1 MEFYSHRDFIRVFE
15 SCNAFHEMSRVYLF
29 SYGTVVPFESLQLT
43 ILSCVS
49 RNLDIFT
56 DVTSLLFRLSYTI
69 CNIVGYQSFS
79 VKLD

>member
-1 MEFYSHRDFIRVFE
+1 MEFYSHRDFIRVFK
-15 SCNAFHEMSRVYLF
+15 SCNAFHEMSRVYL
-29 SYGTVVPFESLQLT
+29 VVPFESLQLT
-43 ILSCVS
+43 VLSCVS

-56 DVTSLLFRLSYTI
+56 DVTSLLSVLSYTI